1 MISENIKKADVLK
14 ALKEIAINGIPN
26 KRKSRKYHL
35 KYEDKYY
42 PPKYVLS
49 IANKFV
55 TGKELPSSEFY
66 GGSESNDFLVNLGF
80 KIVEGQKS
88 IAIKTKAILVVKK
101 AKVAPVTKA
110 TKIKK
115 IAVRTVLI
123 ESNDNYSNASRGRIV
138 EKVIN
143 LYKEE
148 SSILVFPGGTYKLEK
163 ITKSNIAAIGKQ
175 IKNYLSKSK
184 ADIIACV
191 GIDTHDFVHQIG
203 MAVSKKGI
211 LAIGRKFHPTAEEKH
226 KIKKAASANAKEFGY
241 DRTFTFQGKKCFLA
255 VCYDGFGI
263 KHQNLRKRGV
273 DLIFDLIH
281 GFYPKGSN
289 LGSGDVYFAK
299 HGLAGAAKQ
308 WNCPAFGAVVFFNR
322 PVPPNWPSGVVW
334 NKGTLSTQKWKYVD
348 NSLKVQQAQGHIFKN
363 ESVEVR
369 TFLV

>member
-1 MISENIKKADVLK
+1 M
-14 ALKEIAINGIPN
+14 
-26 KRKSRKYHL
+26 
-35 KYEDKYY
+35 
-42 PPKYVLS
+42 
-49 IANKFV
+49 
-55 TGKELPSSEFY
+55 
-66 GGSESNDFLVNLGF
+66 
-80 KIVEGQKS
+80 EGQKS
-88 IAIKTKAILVVKK
+88 IARKTKVIPVIKKKKVVS
-101 AKVAPVTKA
+101 ATKT

-123 ESNDNYSNASRGRIV
+123 ESNDNYSNASRGKIV

-143 LYKEE
+143 LYKEG
-148 SSILVFPGGTYKLEK
+148 SSILVFPGGTYKLDK
-163 ITKSNIAAIGKQ
+163 ITQKNLEAIGKEV
-175 IKNYLSKSK
+175 KNYLSKSK
-184 ADIIACV
+184 ADIIVCLGV
-191 GIDTHDFVHQIG
+191 DSSDYNMVHQLG

-211 LAIGRKFHPTAEEKH
+211 LAIGRKFHPTAGEKH
-226 KIKKAASANAKEFGY
+226 EIKKAESANAKEFGY

-308 WNCPAFGAVVFFNR
+308 WDCPAFGAVVFFNR
-322 PVPPNWPSGVVW
+322 PVPPNWPSGVIW
-334 NKGTLSTQKWKYVD
+334 TKGKLSTQKWKYVD
-348 NSLKVQQAQGHIFKN
+348 NPLKAQEAQGHIFKN
-363 ESVEVR
+363 ESVEIR